1 MANVHGTV
9 LSGIG
14 PRVAKKEEARALGV
28 SQLEIAKPALHAD
41 AIGRTQQGLQ
51 EWVASLNLL
60 NEAPKSREILVGVIG
75 ETGLGKSSLINA
87 LLGCNI
93 VPTSSSEACTAAVC
107 IFGWNDDV
115 SNGKNFRA
123 HITFKSYETVE
134 AELDALKYELSDL
147 EETSHTQG
155 EHPDQE
161 YEERRA
167 QAQRQM
173 RNVAN
178 WSRLSLEAI
187 RKSSP
192 AQIIANSSAFADI
205 FRSGR
210 GDRATNTFKLVKAVR
225 RKEFL
230 AMLKPYVSS
239 SKDVASATKYW
250 PLVEQVEVFLKAD
263 ILRHGVK
270 LVDLPGVMDAL
281 ESRAQIA
288 RSYLYRLEKRIV
300 VTPATRAADNRAAA
314 DLVLSERETMFLDM
328 DNMLKGDSL
337 CVAITKT
344 DDIDDLA
351 AESEFPTP
359 EILAICDE
367 INRRGGDDDDEEAES
382 GDDTIYGNA
391 VDMSCSAG
399 EKRPRADDVQGRSAV
414 RQRMDSDG
422 PDYDLSHLS
431 TGTLKSLRRQK
442 CIVERN
448 KILKQ
453 RVTDNL
459 LSTRNKNK
467 KSRASA
473 LADTLPSV
481 FPVSSRAFQALRL
494 RDKTSHSDGF
504 PDRHSTGIP
513 DLEDWLHQVSLPY
526 REEWVDGDI
535 HHMQVLFDAVDGWNQ
550 NDHHAAYPRLSSDQ
564 KIELESNMAILC
576 NNLNESMNS
585 RVRTTIQK
593 NLAAMQPLRK
603 LSLKRTHLA
612 RQSKAKDQPE
622 LERTVDLFN
631 RAVKGWEKKNPRA
644 NVAASS
650 RHEKTFWSTYRA
662 CVRRNGGPFI
672 RRAKTGQ
679 PKSTIFWIEDVS
691 HAFWQGHF
699 DQWAY
704 EFTRRIPTL
713 KGKIRGA
720 GLRTLAAWLKELDDN
735 DSLPDSFR
743 ELVKASAFKLD
754 HLVEK
759 YVADVRER
767 VTQFQASSRAKREPV
782 QRSLALMMKPGFEAA
797 IKHTGKGLM
806 AKQIEDVIKHA
817 DDVGFTMFETVRNDL
832 EKDLTADIRKVSADI
847 SHLWKHP
854 QHGCGTLIKAELNRI
869 AKGLCAKKTKT
880 QPSTRMSNVTQ
891 QTLSTVIATWRS
903 EWAKVFICLPGALP
917 LDDFEEAAPNEADE
931 TDGTIEEE
939 SQVIIKREALEDVKE
954 MPMLSEDEKKALLPD
969 GIKSEPA

>member
-1 MANVHGTV
+1 MANIQRTV
-9 LSGIG
+9 LSDIG
-14 PRVAKKEEARALGV
+14 PRVAKKEEARALGL

-41 AIGRTQQGLQ
+41 AIGRSQQGLQ

-60 NEAPKSREILVGVIG
+60 HEAPKSREILVGVIG

-115 SNGKNFRA
+115 SNGNNFRA

-147 EETSHTQG
+147 EETSQTQG

-161 YEERRA
+161 HEERRA

-192 AQIIANSSAFADI
+192 AQIIANSSAFAEI

-210 GDRATNTFKLVKAVR
+210 GDRATSTFKLVKAAR
-225 RKEFL
+225 KKEFL

-239 SKDVASATKYW
+239 SKDVASPTRYW
-250 PLVEQVEVFLKAD
+250 PLVEQVEIFLKAG
-263 ILRHGVK
+263 ILRHGIK

-391 VDMSCSAG
+391 VDMSCSTG

-414 RQRMDSDG
+414 RQRMDGDG
-422 PDYDLSHLS
+422 PDFDLSHLS

-473 LADTLPSV
+473 SADTLPSV

-504 PDRHSTGIP
+504 PDRDSTGIP

-535 HHMQVLFDAVDGWNQ
+535 NHIQVLFDAVDGWNQ

-564 KIELESNMAILC
+564 KTELERNMVILC
-576 NNLNESMNS
+576 NHLNE
-585 RVRTTIQK
+585 
-593 NLAAMQPLRK
+593 
-603 LSLKRTHLA
+603 
-612 RQSKAKDQPE
+612 PE
-622 LERTVDLFN
+622 LERAVDLFN

-679 PKSTIFWIEDVS
+679 PKSIIFWIEDVS

-704 EFTRRIPTL
+704 EFTRRIPIL

-720 GLRTLAAWLKELDDN
+720 GLRALAAWLKDLYDN
-735 DSLPDSFR
+735 ESLPVSFR

-767 VTQFQASSRAKREPV
+767 VTQFQASSRAKRDPV

-797 IKHTGKGLM
+797 IKHTGQGLM

-817 DDVGFTMFETVRNDL
+817 DNVGFTMFETVRNDL
-832 EKDLTADIRKVSADI
+832 EKDLTADIKKVSADV
-847 SHLWKHP
+847 SNLWKHS
-854 QHGCGTLIKAELNRI
+854 QRGCGTLIKAELNRI
-869 AKGLCAKKTKT
+869 AKGLYAKKTKKH
-880 QPSTRMSNVTQ
+880 PSARMSNITQ
-891 QTLSTVIATWRS
+891 QALSTVIATWRS
-903 EWAKVFICLPGALP
+903 EWAKVFICLPDAFP
-917 LDDFEEAAPNEADE
+917 LDDFEEAAPNAADEADD
-931 TDGTIEEE
+931 TVEEE
-939 SQVIIKREALEDVKE
+939 SQVVIKREALEGVEE
-954 MPMLSEDEKKALLPD
+954 MPMLSEDEKKATLPD

>member
-1 MANVHGTV
+1 MANVQGTV

-14 PRVAKKEEARALGV
+14 PRVAKKEEARALGL

-178 WSRLSLEAI
+178 WSKLSLEAI

-192 AQIIANSSAFADI
+192 AQIIANSSAFAEI

-210 GDRATNTFKLVKAVR
+210 GDRATSTFKLVKAAR

-239 SKDVASATKYW
+239 SKELATPTRYW
-250 PLVEQVEVFLKAD
+250 PLVEQVEIFLKAG
-263 ILRHGVK
+263 ILRHGLK

-391 VDMSCSAG
+391 VEMSCSAG

-473 LADTLPSV
+473 SADTLPSV
-481 FPVSSRAFQALRL
+481 FPVSSRAFQALGL

-576 NNLNESMNS
+576 NNLNE
-585 RVRTTIQK
+585 
-593 NLAAMQPLRK
+593 
-603 LSLKRTHLA
+603 
-612 RQSKAKDQPE
+612 PE

-704 EFTRRIPTL
+704 QFTRRIPSL

-720 GLRTLAAWLKELDDN
+720 GLGTLAVWLEELNDN
-735 DSLPDSFR
+735 DSLPISFR

-767 VTQFQASSRAKREPV
+767 VTQFQTSSRAKREPV

-817 DDVGFTMFETVRNDL
+817 NDVGFTMFETVRNDL
-832 EKDLTADIRKVSADI
+832 EKDLTADIKKVSADI
-847 SHLWKHP
+847 SKLWKHP
-854 QHGCGTLIKAELNRI
+854 QRGCSTLIKAELNRI
-869 AKGLCAKKTKT
+869 AKGLNAKKTKT

-903 EWAKVFICLPGALP
+903 EWAKVFTCLPGALP

-931 TDGTIEEE
+931 TDDTVEEEE